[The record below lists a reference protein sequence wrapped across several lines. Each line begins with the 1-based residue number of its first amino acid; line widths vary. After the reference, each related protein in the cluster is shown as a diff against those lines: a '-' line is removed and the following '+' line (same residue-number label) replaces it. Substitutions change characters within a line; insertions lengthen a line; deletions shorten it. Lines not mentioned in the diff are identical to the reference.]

1 MTLRAYN
8 ERLIGTDL
16 LHRPIFGVD
25 VWDRSMFGE
34 DFWRVSNI
42 DLYGKNLLDPFDDPD
57 YRQSKL
63 IKRRSLLTSP
73 LFSSPLSVP
82 EKHIIKI
89 DCSGFKPESLSIKL
103 NDKKLHVSA
112 KEEIR
117 QDANN
122 FSLKEFRKSFD
133 LPHNSD
139 YDKLSSHVVDGRL
152 VIQVPLKACHMVTW
166 PEVSVPKITDD
177 KKFVIYECDVP
188 EHVDPL
194 KINVWHN
201 ENVLLI
207 KAEDRIERCHRS
219 SHFNYSKQVTMPANT
234 DFDKLRCHVKR
245 NCISITAPLLQP
257 DTHKEIR
264 SIPVQFSQCSI

>member
-1 MTLRAYN
+1 M
-8 ERLIGTDL
+8 
-16 LHRPIFGVD
+16 
-25 VWDRSMFGE
+25 S
-34 DFWRVSNI
+34 
-42 DLYGKNLLDPFDDPD
+42 
-57 YRQSKL
+57 
-63 IKRRSLLTSP
+63 
-73 LFSSPLSVP
+73 
-82 EKHIIKI
+82 
-89 DCSGFKPESLSIKL
+89 
-103 NDKKLHVSA
+103 DKKLQVSA

-152 VIQVPLKACHMVTW
+152 VIQVPLINKVCHTVW
-166 PEVSVPKITDD
+166 PDVAVPKITDD
-177 KKFVIYECDVP
+177 KKFVIYECDLP

-207 KAEDRIERCHRS
+207 KAEDRIERCNRT
-219 SHFNYSKQVTMPANT
+219 SHFNYNKQVTMPANT
-234 DFDKLRCHVKR
+234 DFDRLRCHVKR

-257 DTHKEIR
+257 SICNHKDIR